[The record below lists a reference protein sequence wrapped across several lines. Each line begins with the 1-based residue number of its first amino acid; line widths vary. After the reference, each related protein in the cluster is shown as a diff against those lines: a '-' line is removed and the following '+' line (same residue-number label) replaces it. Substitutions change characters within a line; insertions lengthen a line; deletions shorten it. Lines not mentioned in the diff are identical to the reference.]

1 MPRLGKPDLLGKII
15 DTIKICGW
23 RSLLLTSRHPFRL
36 RIFGGSETYTVK
48 IYIWNLTHGGGAAR
62 PADEYRIQ
70 ITGITRFEP
79 DPEGK
84 TLILGWWDEGR
95 VFAGFDYRKHS
106 GALGAS
112 PSIQIRERFLREAHQ
127 RGFSPCDK
135 GNREIAI
142 AFRPDFFVE
151 YVRALED
158 LHDAGKVRTDFEAL
172 KAVSVDPFAVNDAD
186 LSAVTAIRKKAIA
199 SVLRSLRDRSFRER
213 VLNSYAYR
221 CAMCG
226 IQLELV
232 EAAHIVPVQVP
243 GSTDETSNGLALC
256 SLHHLAY
263 DKALV
268 TVSDDY
274 HVLVSSQ
281 EKARLREMG
290 YDEGMESFVANLRQ
304 LILLPP
310 DVRDRPKVNYLR
322 RGREIRAW
330 VE

>member
-1 MPRLGKPDLLGKII
+1 MPRLGKADLLDKVLNA
-15 DTIKICGW
+15 IKICGW
-23 RSLLLTSRHPFRL
+23 HSLLLSSRHPFRL
-36 RIFGGSETYTVK
+36 RIFRGSEAYTVK
-48 IYIWNLTHGGGAAR
+48 IYIWNLTHGGGVAR

-70 ITGITRFEP
+70 ITGIGRFEP
-79 DPEGK
+79 DSEGK
-84 TLILGWWDEGR
+84 TLILGWWDEAE

-112 PSIQIRERFLREAHQ
+112 PSIQIRERFLREAYE

-151 YVRALED
+151 YMRCLED
-158 LHDAGKVRTDFEAL
+158 LHDVGKVRTDFEAL
-172 KAVSVDPFAVNDAD
+172 KAVSADPYAINDAD
-186 LSAVTAIRKKAIA
+186 LNAVTIVRKKAIA

-232 EAAHIVPVQVP
+232 EAAHIVPVQAP

-268 TVSDDY
+268 TVADDY

-281 EKARLREMG
+281 EKGRLREIG
-290 YDEGMESFVANLRQ
+290 HDEGMETFVASLRP

-310 DVRDRPKVNYLR
+310 DVRDRPNVNYLR

-330 VE
+330 VD